1 MQLVDFFPPIV
12 FKAIKK
18 FSKPAAGIETYESIS
33 EASKASGDYND
44 KEIAAIVLE
53 KTKTFIKGLNSK
65 LDNKIIVQ
73 DLLAIQ
79 SIINIRSLN
88 EKDLEV
94 VELGGACGAFFH
106 RINYFFPQLI
116 SQWYVVETTAMAE
129 AGKQN
134 FGSSQLHFE
143 TDYDLAVSKLRNRS
157 LCIAQGVVQYI
168 ASPETMLSKVLSS
181 GFDFIYLSRLP
192 LLPDDQQKII
202 STGKTYLIDHGPG
215 KLVGGGFKN
224 KLISVPITFLP
235 YQKIC
240 EQIKNHNYGIRYH
253 FVESEPYAL
262 NIAGHQP
269 VRMWELGFL
278 LQKQ

>member
-94 VELGGACGAFFH
+94 VELGGACGAFF
-106 RINYFFPQLI
+106 
-116 SQWYVVETTAMAE
+116 
-129 AGKQN
+129 
-134 FGSSQLHFE
+134 SSQQW
-143 TDYDLAVSKLRNRS
+143 LRLENKI
-157 LCIAQGVVQYI
+157 L
-168 ASPETMLSKVLSS
+168 EVLSS
-181 GFDFIYLSRLP
+181 ILK
-192 LLPDDQQKII
+192 Q
-202 STGKTYLIDHGPG
+202 TMT
-215 KLVGGGFKN
+215 
-224 KLISVPITFLP
+224 
-235 YQKIC
+235 
-240 EQIKNHNYGIRYH
+240 
-253 FVESEPYAL
+253 
-262 NIAGHQP
+262 
-269 VRMWELGFL
+269 
-278 LQKQ
+278 LQFQN